1 VSRSKA
7 IVLMAAGLGTRM
19 KSDVSKVLHP
29 VAGRP
34 MIFYPIR
41 TAIELDA
48 EKIVV
53 VLGHQRER
61 IEAYLK
67 FAFPNAP
74 IQIVIQA
81 QQLGTAHAVLCAK
94 DALAGFE
101 GDVFILSGDVPAL
114 PTDVIE
120 ELDSAGRSAV
130 VSVLGMNLH
139 KPGAYGR
146 LITDGDGALKAI
158 TEARDCTPE
167 QRAVTIVNAG
177 VYRADAKFLF
187 ASLQQIGTDNA
198 QNEYYLTDIVADAVK
213 RQLSVSMTVLEGDDA
228 GLAEGVND
236 RLGLARAEAR
246 MQDRLRRD
254 AMLSGV
260 TLIDP
265 TTVVLH
271 DGVKIG
277 PDTTIEPNVSLLGKT
292 EIGSGCFIEQGC
304 RISDTSVGDN
314 CHIKA
319 NCHIEKTSVES
330 SCQVGP
336 FARLREG
343 TSLGTG
349 VKVGNFVE
357 TKKARFDD
365 GAKASHLSYIGDAH
379 VGASANI
386 GAGTITCNYDGYRK
400 FKTEI
405 GANAFIGSDT
415 QLVAPVKVGDGAI
428 VAAGSTVT
436 KDVPSDALALSRMA
450 QTNKDGWAEKKRRLE
465 QSRES

>member
-1 VSRSKA
+1 MSRSKA
-7 IVLMAAGLGTRM
+7 VVLMAAGLGTRM
-19 KSDVSKVLHP
+19 KSSVSKVLHP

-41 TAIELDA
+41 LAIELGA

-53 VLGHQRER
+53 ILGHQRAR
-61 IEAYLK
+61 IERYLQTE
-67 FAFPNAP
+67 FPNAP
-74 IQIVIQA
+74 IQIAIQE
-81 QQLGTAHAVLCAK
+81 QQLGTAHAVLCAQ
-94 DALAGFE
+94 DALAGFD

-114 PTDVIE
+114 PTGVIA
-120 ELDSAGRSAV
+120 DMDAQGQGAV
-130 VSVLGMNLH
+130 VSVLGMDLDE
-139 KPGAYGR
+139 PGAYGR
-146 LITDGDGALKAI
+146 LITDAGGSLMAI
-158 TEARDCTPE
+158 TEARDCTSE
-167 QRAVTIVNAG
+167 QLAVTTVNAG

-187 ASLQQIGTDNA
+187 ESLQQIGTDNA

-213 RQLSVSMTVLEGDDA
+213 HKLPVSMTVLVGDDA

-236 RLGLARAEAR
+236 RLGLARVEAR
-246 MQDRLRRD
+246 MQDRLRRE
-254 AMLSGV
+254 AMLNGV

-265 TTVVLH
+265 NTVIFH

-277 PDTTIEPNVSLLGKT
+277 HDTTIEPNVSLLGST
-292 EIGSGCFIEQGC
+292 EIGSGCLVEQGC
-304 RISDTSVGDN
+304 RINDAKVGDD

-319 NCHIEKTSVES
+319 NCHIEKTVVEAH
-330 SCQVGP
+330 CQVGP

-343 TSLGTG
+343 TSLGPH

-357 TKKARFDD
+357 TKKARFDE
-365 GAKASHLSYIGDAH
+365 GAKASHLSYVGDAH
-379 VGASANI
+379 VGAAANI

-436 KDVPSDALALSRMA
+436 KDVPSDALALSRIA